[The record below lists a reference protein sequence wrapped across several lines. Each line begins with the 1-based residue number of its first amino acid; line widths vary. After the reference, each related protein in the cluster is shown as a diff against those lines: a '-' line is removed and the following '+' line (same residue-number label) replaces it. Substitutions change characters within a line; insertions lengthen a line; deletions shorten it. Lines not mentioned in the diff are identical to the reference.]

1 MPAKRYLMEDD
12 GLPLMVKVTE
22 AANDK
27 LVTAL
32 LASVVASLSTLNF
45 GYALGF
51 TSPTEV
57 EMTSDGTLDADQF
70 SWFSV
75 SHIFCLFCLL
85 IYPSIFHS

>member
-1 MPAKRYLMEDD
+1 MEDD

-57 EMTSDGTLDADQF
+57 EMTSDGALDADQF

-75 SHIFCLFCLL
+75 SHIL
-85 IYPSIFHS
+85 SSFHFVY